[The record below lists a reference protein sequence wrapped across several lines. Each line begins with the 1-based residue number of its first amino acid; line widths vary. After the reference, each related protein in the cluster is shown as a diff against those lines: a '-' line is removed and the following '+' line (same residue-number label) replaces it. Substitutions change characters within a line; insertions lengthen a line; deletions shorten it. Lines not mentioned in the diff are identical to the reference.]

1 MKRLITTFLFSL
13 ILNLYLYPQ
22 KERNISITGVGDIM
36 LGTNFPSKKYLP
48 KNCSSLLS
56 NISSVLSSSDITFG
70 NLEGC
75 ISDNA
80 KLVKTCKDSTKCYAF
95 RMPNK
100 FGACLKSIGLD
111 VVSIANN
118 HIMDFGIE
126 GLNNTRKILKS
137 LDIEYAGTIEDPY
150 TIFVKDSI
158 TYGFCAFSPNKGTQS
173 INNYQEAVKIV
184 NLLNEKCDIVIAS
197 FHGGAE
203 GKEHQ
208 HITKEIEFYYGEN
221 RGNVYKF
228 SHELID
234 AGADIIFG
242 HGPHVTRAIEL
253 YKNRFIAYSLGN
265 FCTFKRF
272 NLKGVNG
279 ISPIIKIDVNRLGEF
294 QKGKIIPV
302 KQIQEGIPII
312 DTSKEV
318 IKKIQELTNDDF
330 KFSKLV
336 ITDKGEI
343 LKKNEKR

>member
-1 MKRLITTFLFSL
+1 MRRLISTLLFSL
-13 ILNLYLYPQ
+13 IFSLYLYPQ
-22 KERNISITGVGDIM
+22 KERSISIIGIGDIM
-36 LGTNFPSKKYLP
+36 LGTNFPSEKYLP
-48 KNCSSLLS
+48 KDGNSLLS
-56 NISSVLSSSDITFG
+56 NISNIISNSDITFG

-75 ISDNA
+75 LSDNA
-80 KLVKTCKDSTKCYAF
+80 KLKKRCKDSTKCYAF
-95 RMPNK
+95 RMPEK

-126 GLNNTRKILKS
+126 GLSNTKKILNS
-137 LDIEYAGTIEDPY
+137 LGIEYAGTIEDPY

-208 HITKEIEFYYGEN
+208 HVTKEIEFYYGEN
-221 RGNVYKF
+221 RGNVYRF

-242 HGPHVTRAIEL
+242 HGPHVTRAVEL

-272 NLKGVNG
+272 NLEGVNG
-279 ISPIIKIDVNRLGEF
+279 ISPAIKIDVNTLGEF
-294 QKGKIIPV
+294 QKGEIISI
-302 KQIQEGIPII
+302 KQIQEGIPVI
-312 DTSKEV
+312 DPSKEV
-318 IKKIQELTNDDF
+318 VKKIRALTNDDF
-330 KFSKLV
+330 KFSELV
-336 ITDKGEI
+336 INDKGEI
-343 LKKNEKR
+343 LKK

>member
-1 MKRLITTFLFSL
+1 MRKLISTLLFSL
-13 ILNLYLYPQ
+13 IFSLYLYPQ
-22 KERNISITGVGDIM
+22 KAKSISITGIGDIM
-36 LGTNFPSKKYLP
+36 LGTNFPSEKYLP
-48 KNCSSLLS
+48 KDCNLLLS
-56 NISSVLSSSDITFG
+56 NVSNIISNSDITFG

-75 ISDNA
+75 LSDNA
-80 KLVKTCKDSTKCYAF
+80 KLKKRCKDSTKCYAF
-95 RMPNK
+95 RMPKK
-100 FGACLKSIGLD
+100 FGACLQSIGLD
-111 VVSIANN
+111 IVSIANN

-126 GLNNTRKILKS
+126 GLSDTKKTLDS

-173 INNYQEAVKIV
+173 INNYQEAIKIV
-184 NLLNEKCDIVIAS
+184 SLLNEKCDIVIAS

-208 HITKEIEFYYGEN
+208 HVTKETEFYYGEN
-221 RGNVYKF
+221 RGNVYNF
-228 SHELID
+228 SHALID

-253 YKNRFIAYSLGN
+253 YRNRFIAYSLGN

-272 NLKGVNG
+272 NLEGVNG
-279 ISPIIKIDVNRLGEF
+279 ISPAIKINVNTVGEF
-294 QKGKIIPV
+294 QKGEIISI

-312 DTSKEV
+312 DPSKKV

-330 KFSKLV
+330 KFSEL
-336 ITDKGEI
+336 IINNNGEI
-343 LKKNEKR
+343 LKK